1 MKRKNLKSVAHNFC
15 HSFQALDYMVSQYPL
30 LIQMCSL
37 YKDKGISGIEV
48 DFISGL
54 IKPNAAN
61 TNEIKQLVNDYMDFL
76 PKLCMSQDV
85 DPNIIRTLRVKV
97 DVGFDSA
104 TVYKSARDERLLQ
117 INTSFEC
124 VDDMGNIY
132 AGSIEE
138 SEVIKKQNYENC

>member
-1 MKRKNLKSVAHNFC
+1 
-15 HSFQALDYMVSQYPL
+15 MVSQYPL

-37 YKDKGISGIEV
+37 YKEKGVSGIEV

-54 IKPNAAN
+54 INPNAAN
-61 TNEIKQLVNDYMDFL
+61 TKEIKQLVKDYIDFL
-76 PKLCMSQDV
+76 PKLCMSQNV
-85 DPNIIRTLRVKV
+85 DQNMIRTLRVKV

-104 TVYKSARDERLLQ
+104 IVYKSAKDERLLQ
-117 INTSFEC
+117 IKTNYEC

>member
-1 MKRKNLKSVAHNFC
+1 
-15 HSFQALDYMVSQYPL
+15 
-30 LIQMCSL
+30 MCSL

-61 TNEIKQLVNDYMDFL
+61 TNEIKQLVNDYIDFL

>member
-1 MKRKNLKSVAHNFC
+1 
-15 HSFQALDYMVSQYPL
+15 
-30 LIQMCSL
+30 MCSL
-37 YKDKGISGIEV
+37 YKEKGVSGIEV

-54 IKPNAAN
+54 INPNAAN
-61 TNEIKQLVNDYMDFL
+61 TKEIKQLVKDYIDFL
-76 PKLCMSQDV
+76 PKLCMSQNV
-85 DPNIIRTLRVKV
+85 DQNMIRTLRVKV

-104 TVYKSARDERLLQ
+104 IVYKSAKDERLLQ
-117 INTSFEC
+117 IKTNYEC